1 MNTLDKVTRLIKN
14 AGLKTTQARVAILGL
29 LMRSLHGLNHQDIE
43 KRLREEGYGFD
54 RVTVYRTLH
63 HLAEAHIIHK
73 LVGLDRSFVFAYI
86 DEVKPLE
93 SSNPQTAHPQTEHP
107 HFICESCAT
116 TYCLDKSS
124 YTQGQ
129 VEVPTGFTLKHS
141 ELHLFGIC
149 PQCH

>member
-1 MNTLDKVTRLIKN
+1 MTSIDKATRLIKS
-14 AGLKTTQARVAILGL
+14 AGLKTTQARVAILDL
-29 LMRSLHGLNHQDIE
+29 LMRSLHGLNHQEIE
-43 KRLREEGYGFD
+43 KRLLEQGYRFD

-63 HLAEAHIIHK
+63 HLAEAQIIHK
-73 LVGLDRSFVFAYI
+73 LVGLDRSFVFAYL
-86 DEVKPLE
+86 DEGRVPDR
-93 SSNPQTAHPQTEHP
+93 PHPQTEHP

-124 YTQGQ
+124 YTQGK
-129 VEVPTGFTLKHS
+129 VEVPVGFTLKHA